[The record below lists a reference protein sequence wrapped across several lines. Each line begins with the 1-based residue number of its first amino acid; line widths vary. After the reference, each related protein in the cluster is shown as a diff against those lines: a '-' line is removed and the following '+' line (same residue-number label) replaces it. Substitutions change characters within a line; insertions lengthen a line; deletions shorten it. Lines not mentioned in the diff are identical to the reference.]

1 MQWRKLV
8 SAAEAAC
15 VEDKESGAGGGKGT
29 VHGAPGEQ
37 WSVSG
42 REGGATRQW
51 CRLPSRRITHILRFG
66 NGLDLSGL
74 YSKWTKSKMGFDPA
88 LSDEL

>member
-1 MQWRKLV
+1 MRTRNPAL
-8 SAAEAAC
+8 
-15 VEDKESGAGGGKGT
+15 AGGGKGT
-29 VHGAPGEQ
+29 VYGAPGEQ

-51 CRLPSRRITHILRFG
+51 CRPPEQMHHAYTERLG

-88 LSDEL
+88 LSNEL

>member
-1 MQWRKLV
+1 MRTRNPALAEVKAPCTVHLV
-8 SAAEAAC
+8 SNGQSVDER
-15 VEDKESGAGGGKGT
+15 EEPLGSGADY
-29 VHGAPGEQ
+29 
-37 WSVSG
+37 
-42 REGGATRQW
+42 
-51 CRLPSRRITHILRFG
+51 LSRRITHILRFG

>member
-1 MQWRKLV
+1 MSTGKMATGTAVPMQWRKLV

-51 CRLPSRRITHILRFG
+51 CRLPEQTHHAYTEIRE
-66 NGLDLSGL
+66 
-74 YSKWTKSKMGFDPA
+74 WAGFVWA
-88 LSDEL
+88 LF